1 MCLEMSQSC
10 QTQGVRSKK
19 EKEKKRQ
26 IKQGNIQYGHREAV
40 FIFKYYNRYIFL
52 KNPKIKSARH
62 SSVKQ
67 ETSIQQE
74 LIMMSRF
81 GNSREAPTL

>member
-1 MCLEMSQSC
+1 MSNTGC
-10 QTQGVRSKK
+10 KIK
-19 EKEKKRQ
+19 KEKKRKDKSNKEISN
-26 IKQGNIQYGHREAV
+26 IKAV
-40 FIFKYYNRYIFL
+40 FIFKYYYIYIFFL

-81 GNSREAPTL
+81 GTSREAPTL